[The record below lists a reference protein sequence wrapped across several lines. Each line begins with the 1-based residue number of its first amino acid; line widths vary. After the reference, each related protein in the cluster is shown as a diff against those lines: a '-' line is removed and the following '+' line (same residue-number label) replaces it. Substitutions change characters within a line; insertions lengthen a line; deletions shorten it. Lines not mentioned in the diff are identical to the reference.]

1 MTISENGDRR
11 LRDESLSDVL
21 ERIRAERF
29 PHIDRELVREL
40 LRLHAEPDDDDL
52 ERAVDDLI
60 FARTGA

>member
-1 MTISENGDRR
+1 MSDNGDRK

-21 ERIRAERF
+21 ERIRAEEF
-29 PHIDRELVREL
+29 PHIDREIVREL

-52 ERAVDDLI
+52 GRAVDDLI

>member
-1 MTISENGDRR
+1 MSDNDDRR

-21 ERIRAERF
+21 ERIRAEEF
-29 PHIDRELVREL
+29 PNIDREIVREL

-52 ERAVDDLI
+52 ARAVDDLI